1 MHGPNEE
8 MSARHDGS
16 AVATVEAP
24 PKPKT
29 TKRRKPKTARERLAE
44 VMRQQE
50 SLKQQVEAQREREC
64 VEIVEALYELHG
76 IEAISGDVGEGQ
88 RLARLRD
95 ALGLASTE

>member
-1 MHGPNEE
+1 MNDQNVE
-8 MSARHDGS
+8 MRAQHDEG

-24 PKPKT
+24 SKPKT

-64 VEIVEALYELHG
+64 VEIVEALYELHD
-76 IEAISGDVGEGQ
+76 IEAFSGDVGEGQ

-95 ALGLASTE
+95 ALGLSAAE

>member
-1 MHGPNEE
+1 MNDQNVE
-8 MSARHDGS
+8 MSAQHGEG
-16 AVATVEAP
+16 AAATVEAP
-24 PKPKT
+24 PKPMT

-64 VEIVEALYELHG
+64 VEVVEALYELHG
-76 IEAISGDVGEGQ
+76 IEALSGDVGEGQ